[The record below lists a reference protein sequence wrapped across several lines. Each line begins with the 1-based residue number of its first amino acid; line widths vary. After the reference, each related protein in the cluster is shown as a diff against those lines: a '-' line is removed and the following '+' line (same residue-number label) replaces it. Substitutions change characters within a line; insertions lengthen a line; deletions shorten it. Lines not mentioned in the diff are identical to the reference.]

1 MDLAG
6 QVSYRQLAEEIGEVL
21 QAAAETAE
29 KMQEEARGDAARIRA
44 EAEAELRNAYAEGRR
59 ILEEARMEADML
71 RAEAQW
77 QSQEVLAQAR
87 RQAAESM
94 TGANTRLAN
103 LEQAESRVLD
113 RLAGVGQFL
122 ADTLATI
129 REGQREAAAA
139 IAGGDFLPEIP
150 EVPKHVSD
158 VDDGDV
164 RLFWVGIP
172 QMRNVPRYE
181 QRYKLIN
188 DIIRTEAEK
197 RPGKVYFVEFPPPAP
212 AMPTPMPEPAEPYSD
227 DPDTE
232 IVLTEN
238 PGASLFNSDRE
249 RSEWAPPPEMPT
261 WWIRGGGVQG

>member
-1 MDLAG
+1 MDLSG

-29 KMQEEARGDAARIRA
+29 KMQEDARAEADRIRA
-44 EAEAELRNAYAEGRR
+44 EAEAELRTAYAEGRR

-87 RQAAESM
+87 RQAAERM

-129 REGQREAAAA
+129 REGRREAAAA
-139 IAGGDFLPEIP
+139 IADTDLPEIP
-150 EVPKHVSD
+150 D
-158 VDDGDV
+158 
-164 RLFWVGIP
+164 IP
-172 QMRNVPRYE
+172 QHADDADDADDSADQP
-181 QRYKLIN
+181 I
-188 DIIRTEAEK
+188 
-197 RPGKVYFVEFPPPAP
+197 GKVYFVEFPPPAP
-212 AMPTPMPEPAEPYSD
+212 AMPTPRPEPDESYSD
-227 DPDTE
+227 DSDTDCHSGGHPRTPGE
-232 IVLTEN
+232 VTEN
-238 PGASLFNSDRE
+238 PAASLFNSDRE

-261 WWIRGGGVQG
+261 WWIRGGAQG

>member
-29 KMQEEARGDAARIRA
+29 KMQEEARGDADRIRA

-87 RQAAESM
+87 RQAAERM

-139 IAGGDFLPEIP
+139 IASGDLPEIP
-150 EVPKHVSD
+150 EVPEHVGD
-158 VDDGDV
+158 IDDGDDDADQ
-164 RLFWVGIP
+164 P
-172 QMRNVPRYE
+172 S
-181 QRYKLIN
+181 
-188 DIIRTEAEK
+188 
-197 RPGKVYFVEFPPPAP
+197 GKVYFVEFPPPAP

-238 PGASLFNSDRE
+238 PGASLFNSERE

-261 WWIRGGGVQG
+261 WWIRGGAQG

>member
-29 KMQEEARGDAARIRA
+29 KMQEEARGDADRIRA

-87 RQAAESM
+87 RQAAERM

-122 ADTLATI
+122 SDTLATI

-139 IAGGDFLPEIP
+139 IASGDLPEIP
-150 EVPKHVSD
+150 EVPEHGGD
-158 VDDGDV
+158 IDDGDDDADQ
-164 RLFWVGIP
+164 P
-172 QMRNVPRYE
+172 S
-181 QRYKLIN
+181 
-188 DIIRTEAEK
+188 
-197 RPGKVYFVEFPPPAP
+197 GKVYFVEFPPPAP

-261 WWIRGGGVQG
+261 WWIRGSIQG

>member
-1 MDLAG
+1 MDLEG

-29 KMQEEARGDAARIRA
+29 KMQHDARAEADRIRA
-44 EAEAELRNAYAEGRR
+44 QAEAELRNAYAEGRR
-59 ILEEARMEADML
+59 ILDEARMEADML

-87 RQAAESM
+87 RQAAERM

-129 REGQREAAAA
+129 REGQREAAEA
-139 IAGGDFLPEIP
+139 IADGDLPDIP
-150 EVPKHVSD
+150 EVPEDTDD
-158 VDDGDV
+158 VDEDADQP
-164 RLFWVGIP
+164 I
-172 QMRNVPRYE
+172 
-181 QRYKLIN
+181 
-188 DIIRTEAEK
+188 
-197 RPGKVYFVEFPPPAP
+197 GKVYFVEFPPPAP
-212 AMPTPMPEPAEPYSD
+212 AIPTPTPEAHPDEAYPD
-227 DPDTE
+227 GADTE

-238 PGASLFNSDRE
+238 SGASLFNSDRE

-261 WWIRGGGVQG
+261 WWTRGGAQG

>member
-29 KMQEEARGDAARIRA
+29 KMQEDARIEADRIRA
-44 EAEAELRNAYAEGRR
+44 EAESELRNAYAEGRR
-59 ILEEARMEADML
+59 ILDEARMEADML

-87 RQAAESM
+87 RQAAERM

-103 LEQAESRVLD
+103 LEHAESRVLD

-139 IAGGDFLPEIP
+139 LASGELPAIP
-150 EVPKHVSD
+150 EVPEHAQDAVDEHDSSD
-158 VDDGDV
+158 ETSDSEET
-164 RLFWVGIP
+164 L
-172 QMRNVPRYE
+172 
-181 QRYKLIN
+181 
-188 DIIRTEAEK
+188 
-197 RPGKVYFVEFPPPAP
+197 GKVYFVEFPPPAP
-212 AMPTPMPEPAEPYSD
+212 MMPTPTPEPIEVCAD
-227 DPDTE
+227 DSADTE
-232 IVLTEN
+232 IVLTETA
-238 PGASLFNSDRE
+238 GASLFNSERE

-261 WWIRGGGVQG
+261 WWIRGNAQG

>member
-29 KMQEEARGDAARIRA
+29 KMQEEARGDADRIRA

-87 RQAAESM
+87 RQAAERM

-139 IAGGDFLPEIP
+139 IASGDLPEIP
-150 EVPKHVSD
+150 EVPEHVGD
-158 VDDGDV
+158 IDDGDDDADQ
-164 RLFWVGIP
+164 P
-172 QMRNVPRYE
+172 S
-181 QRYKLIN
+181 
-188 DIIRTEAEK
+188 
-197 RPGKVYFVEFPPPAP
+197 GKVYFVEFPPPAP

-238 PGASLFNSDRE
+238 PGASLFNSERE

-261 WWIRGGGVQG
+261 WWIRGSIQG

>member
-1 MDLAG
+1 MDLSG

-29 KMQEEARGDAARIRA
+29 KMQEEARAEADRIRGD
-44 EAEAELRNAYAEGRR
+44 AEAELRTAYAEGRR

-87 RQAAESM
+87 RQAAERM

-129 REGQREAAAA
+129 REGRREAAAA
-139 IAGGDFLPEIP
+139 IADGDLPEIP
-150 EVPKHVSD
+150 EIPRHAGD
-158 VDDGDV
+158 ADDSPDQP
-164 RLFWVGIP
+164 I
-172 QMRNVPRYE
+172 
-181 QRYKLIN
+181 
-188 DIIRTEAEK
+188 
-197 RPGKVYFVEFPPPAP
+197 GKVYFVEFPPPAP
-212 AMPTPMPEPAEPYSD
+212 AMTTPKPEPDESYSD
-227 DPDTE
+227 DSDTE

-238 PGASLFNSDRE
+238 PDASLFNSDRE

-261 WWIRGGGVQG
+261 WWIRGSVQG

>member
-1 MDLAG
+1 MDLEG
-6 QVSYRQLAEEIGEVL
+6 QVSYRQLAEEIGQVL

-29 KMQEEARGDAARIRA
+29 KMQEDARAEADRIRA
-44 EAEAELRNAYAEGRR
+44 GAEAELRNAYAEGRR
-59 ILEEARMEADML
+59 ILDEARMEADML

-87 RQAAESM
+87 RQAAERM

-139 IAGGDFLPEIP
+139 LADGGLPEIP
-150 EVPKHVSD
+150 EVPEHAD
-158 VDDGDV
+158 DNDDADDADDGAD
-164 RLFWVGIP
+164 GPI
-172 QMRNVPRYE
+172 
-181 QRYKLIN
+181 
-188 DIIRTEAEK
+188 
-197 RPGKVYFVEFPPPAP
+197 GKVYFVEFPPPAP
-212 AMPTPMPEPAEPYSD
+212 AMPTPMPEPAEPSAD
-227 DPDTE
+227 DLHARDTE
-232 IVLTEN
+232 IVLTES

-261 WWIRGGGVQG
+261 WWIRGGAQG